1 MEKKSFWSKPEGKTG
16 FLFLAGIIA
25 GGGWLLYNM
34 LPTII
39 TLFQNTLYATFL
51 GLGIFVVAYVLMDPK
66 FRATIWYLYKMAMRA
81 FTGTIIQMNP
91 IAILKSYID
100 DLGEKKKK
108 MEVQLTELKNQLGVM
123 KRKVADKKDKLEEQ
137 ANLAKA
143 AQSKGK
149 EREME
154 MNLYLAQVERLR
166 KNIAS
171 NQNLVN
177 RMDVLYG
184 VLERMHYYSG
194 IMILNTKN
202 EVEMREDEYETI
214 RKSHSVM
221 RSAMSII
228 NGGSDKKL
236 IFDEAM
242 QFVVEDI
249 GGKIG
254 EMDRML
260 DQSAQFINTVDLE
273 DDVYATQ
280 GLKFLEELEQKG
292 IDNIFGDSK
301 NKKSLNQGST
311 NPTIDFTVNTPTP
324 VSSDK
329 NNGEIKHKNFFN

>member
-39 TLFQNTLYATFL
+39 TLFQNTLYAGLL
-51 GLGIFVVAYVLMDPK
+51 GLGIFAIAYVIMDPK
-66 FRATIWYLYKMAMRA
+66 FRASMWYLYKMAMRA
-81 FTGTIIQMNP
+81 LTGTIIQMNP
-91 IAILKSYID
+91 IAILKSYIE
-100 DLGEKKKK
+100 DLNEKKKK
-108 MEVQLTELKNQLGVM
+108 MEVQLTELKNQLGIM
-123 KRKVADKKDKLEEQ
+123 KRKISDKKEKLEEQ
-137 ANLAKA
+137 ANLANA
-143 AQSKGK
+143 AKNKGK
-149 EREME
+149 ERDME
-154 MNLYLAQVERLR
+154 YKLYLTQVERLR

-177 RMDVLYG
+177 RMEVLYT

-221 RSAMSII
+221 KSAMSII

-260 DQSAQFINTVDLE
+260 DASAQFINNVDLE
-273 DDVYATQ
+273 DDVYAEQ

-301 NKKSLNQGST
+301 NQKSLDQGSIS
-311 NPTIDFTVNTPTP
+311 PKIDFTVNTPTP
-324 VSSDK
+324 VNSSNK
-329 NNGEIKHKNFFN
+329 IEEKHKKFFS